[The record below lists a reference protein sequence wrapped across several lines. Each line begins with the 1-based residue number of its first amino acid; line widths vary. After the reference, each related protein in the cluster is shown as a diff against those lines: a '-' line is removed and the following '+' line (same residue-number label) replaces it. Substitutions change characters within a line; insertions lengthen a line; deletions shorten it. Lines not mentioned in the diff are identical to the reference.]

1 MAPFFLRYSYHSY
14 QPGLQLLPLQ
24 DATLDR
30 NLFNSTKHFSTQ
42 KTVEEK
48 TKTMANIDRIHQIS
62 EFDPTTINF
71 GHPSATSYCSDAEI
85 STYTTESAAVPKQ
98 RYTNTYCSNAEISI
112 YTTESASVLKQRYTN
127 THCPKQPYT
136 STYCSGAGI
145 STMLQRAQAALKQQ

>member
-14 QPGLQLLPLQ
+14 QPGLPLLPLQ

-62 EFDPTTINF
+62 EFVPTTINF

-98 RYTNTYCSNAEISI
+98 RYT
-112 YTTESASVLKQRYTN
+112 
-127 THCPKQPYT
+127 
-136 STYCSGAGI
+136 STYCSDAEI
-145 STMLQRAQAALKQQ
+145 STILQRAQLSQSSTIQILSVVMLKLYYRERCCPKAAPYKYLLQ

>member
-1 MAPFFLRYSYHSY
+1 VAPFFLQYSYHSY
-14 QPGLQLLPLQ
+14 QPGLPLLPLQ

-98 RYTNTYCSNAEISI
+98 RYT
-112 YTTESASVLKQRYTN
+112 
-127 THCPKQPYT
+127 
-136 STYCSGAGI
+136 STYCSDAEI
-145 STMLQRAQAALKQQ
+145 STILQRAQLSQSSAIQILTVVMLK

>member
-1 MAPFFLRYSYHSY
+1 
-14 QPGLQLLPLQ
+14 
-24 DATLDR
+24 LDR

-112 YTTESASVLKQRYTN
+112 YTTESAAVPKQR
-127 THCPKQPYT
+127 YT
-136 STYCSGAGI
+136 STYCSDAEI
-145 STMLQRAQAALKQQ
+145 STILQRAQLSQSSFTQVPTAVVLK